1 MPRVYATVSRSVSDM
16 VVAYVWLRGR
26 QTDVPS
32 LREDDAEEEE
42 EKQDNTADPSVRSIW
57 RQLI

>member
-16 VVAYVWLRGR
+16 VVAHVRLRGR
-26 QTDVPS
+26 QTDIPS

-42 EKQDNTADPSVRSIW
+42 EKQDNTADPSVCSIW